1 MELKWSILCT
11 LDNPIIQFIVK
22 AGNQTFNVSSDR
34 RSYTIENL
42 KPYTD
47 YEVGIMAVTRN
58 GNRFRSG
65 TKKRKT
71 KMAGISFVV

>member
-11 LDNPIIQFIVK
+11 LDDPIIQFIVK

-58 GNRFRSG
+58 GNRYWIG

-71 KMAGISFVV
+71 KMAGISFVF